1 MCCKSSTQFL
11 GTIDPLAIK
20 VMLPAAARAQGCDV
34 RTHRGRTI
42 VENPA
47 VGIPVPLPEMAEN
60 EPLTQFMTE
69 YLCRILQ
76 VEGFMADQ
84 SQLVSRDW
92 KPTPSEE
99 T

>member
-1 MCCKSSTQFL
+1 MPRLPRRPKVRQFL
-11 GTIDPLAIK
+11 T
-20 VMLPAAARAQGCDV
+20 AAKAQGCDV

-42 VENPA
+42 IENPA

-76 VEGFMADQ
+76 VEGFITEQ
-84 SQLVSRDW
+84 SELARPDW
-92 KPTPSEE
+92 RPTPGEE